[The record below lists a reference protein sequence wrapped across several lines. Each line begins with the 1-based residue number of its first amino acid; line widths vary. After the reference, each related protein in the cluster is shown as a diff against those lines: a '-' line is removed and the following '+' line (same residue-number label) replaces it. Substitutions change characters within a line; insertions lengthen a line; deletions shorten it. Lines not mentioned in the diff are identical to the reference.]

1 MYFNI
6 KSLKIKLFKS
16 YTGTELRYLNITAP
30 ENGSLKK
37 QTVANFSLEKCNQK
51 CKHGIPMW

>member
-16 YTGTELRYLNITAP
+16 YAGTELRCLNTIAT
-30 ENGSLKK
+30 ENGNLKK
-37 QTVANFSLEKCNQK
+37 HVVANFSFSE
-51 CKHGIPMW
+51 M

>member
-16 YTGTELRYLNITAP
+16 YTGTELRYLSAVAP
-30 ENGSLKK
+30 ENGNLKK
-37 QTVANFSLEKCNQK
+37 HGVADFSLSE
-51 CKHGIPMW
+51 M

>member
-16 YTGTELRYLNITAP
+16 YTATELRYLNIIAP
-30 ENGSLKK
+30 ENGNLKK
-37 QTVANFSLEKCNQK
+37 HIVANFSFSE
-51 CKHGIPMW
+51 M

>member
-16 YTGTELRYLNITAP
+16 YTGTELRYLSIIAP
-30 ENGSLKK
+30 ENGNLEKHS
-37 QTVANFSLEKCNQK
+37 VANFSLSE
-51 CKHGIPMW
+51 M

>member
-16 YTGTELRYLNITAP
+16 YTGIELRYLNIIAP
-30 ENGSLKK
+30 ENGSLEKHI
-37 QTVANFSLEKCNQK
+37 VANFSFSE
-51 CKHGIPMW
+51 M